1 MKSEE
6 IIKVESE
13 RQTESLARK
22 LAKQVAGGTVIA
34 LNGELGAG
42 KTTFTQY
49 FAKALGI
56 DLPVQSPT
64 FTVVRSY
71 DGDRY
76 RLHHFD
82 VYRVHDEDEL
92 FEIGFSEY
100 INSEDGIC
108 LIEWAELISDMLPDD
123 VRTIHIGYGESENE
137 RIFKIYR

>member
-56 DLPVQSPT
+56 DQPVQSPT